1 MDAMSNF
8 ADISAVSAVLRLE
21 GVTLARGGHTVF
33 EGLSLTF
40 SSDARRIGIVG
51 DNGAGKSSLFRLIC
65 GLDRPQA
72 GQVRI
77 GTLAADASAAQ
88 RAAAVGMMFQN
99 PDEQI
104 IFPTVVEELAL
115 GLSPRGVPRK
125 QALVQAR
132 ALLAQRGL
140 GHWADRAISSL
151 SHGQRQHVCW
161 LSLLIAAPS
170 LVLLD
175 EPFASLDLPGQ
186 ALLAQ
191 DIARASQTVVV
202 ATHILAPLHG
212 FDRVIWLDHGRVRA
226 DGPAAQVCAAY
237 EADVALR
244 LASHGLQR
252 DAHG

>member
-1 MDAMSNF
+1 MP
-8 ADISAVSAVLRLE
+8 ISAAPIVAAPVLRLE
-21 GVTLARGGHTVF
+21 GVTLVRGGHTVF
-33 EGLSLTF
+33 DGLSL
-40 SSDARRIGIVG
+40 DLNERRIGIVG

-65 GLDRPQA
+65 GLDRPQS
-72 GQVRI
+72 GLVRI
-77 GTLAADASAAQ
+77 GTLGADAPAAA

-115 GLSPRGVPRK
+115 GLSPRGVARK

-132 ALLAQRGL
+132 ALLDGRGL
-140 GHWADRAISSL
+140 GHWADRAISGL

-161 LSLLIAAPS
+161 LAVLIAAPS

-191 DIARASQTVVV
+191 DIACARQTVVV
-202 ATHILAPLHG
+202 ATHILAPLRH

-226 DGPAAQVCAAY
+226 DGAPAQVCAAY
-237 EADVALR
+237 EADVARR

-252 DAHG
+252 EAHG